1 VFFKYITNTVG
12 FVSASKNLSTGVFS
26 GSLLVGLVE
35 FLFGGSDERNQFGT
49 IHRVLEEGVLQQLIS
64 WPPVFHRYLKVEEQI
79 FITDEHL
86 H

>member
-1 VFFKYITNTVG
+1 VG
-12 FVSASKNLSTGVFS
+12 FVSASKNRSTGAFS

-64 WPPVFHRYLKVEEQI
+64 WPPVFHRYLKVHEQM
-79 FITDEHL
+79 FKTYVYL
-86 H
+86 Q